1 MLVLHTDF
9 KQRRN
14 DNKFSILASNKATSP
29 NALAIDQD
37 GSDYSYLSTF
47 QFGSKAQPMYMLIDT
62 GSPSTWVFGTECKSD
77 SCTMHNTYGPE
88 DTTTLKTTTD
98 KFSLAYGTG
107 EVDGYTASDT
117 VAFANFS
124 TILSFGIATKA
135 SDDFEAYPMDGIAGL
150 GRGNSPVGTT
160 LMDVLVNN
168 KLIASKLIGVHL
180 HRAADK
186 KLDGEIMFG
195 GIDTSKYSGQLYWTN
210 TTGNSG
216 WEVPVD
222 DIVMD
227 TTPLGMTG
235 RTAIIDTGTT
245 FLLLPPPDAKVVHN
259 AIPGSSPN
267 GEGFNIPCNSNV
279 NLQFKINGQLFA
291 VSPKDYVGK
300 PIATGSATCQSNI
313 IGHTA
318 FSATQWILGD
328 VFLKNCYSVFD

>member
-1 MLVLHTDF
+1 
-9 KQRRN
+9 
-14 DNKFSILASNKATSP
+14 
-29 NALAIDQD
+29 
-37 GSDYSYLSTF
+37 
-47 QFGSKAQPMYMLIDT
+47 
-62 GSPSTWVFGTECKSD
+62 
-77 SCTMHNTYGPE
+77 
-88 DTTTLKTTTD
+88 
-98 KFSLAYGTG
+98 
-107 EVDGYTASDT
+107 
-117 VAFANFS
+117 
-124 TILSFGIATKA
+124 
-135 SDDFEAYPMDGIAGL
+135 
-150 GRGNSPVGTT
+150 
-160 LMDVLVNN
+160 
-168 KLIASKLIGVHL
+168 
-180 HRAADK
+180 
-186 KLDGEIMFG
+186 MFG

-328 VFLKNCYSVFD
+328 VFLKNCYSVFDYAGSRIGLGREGSGGILPGSNSTASSTTSGTATASATSSAHSSSTPATNSAKPTSSDSNIGAESSRNSAVSNIVNYWKIGLSIGLVAAVLKI